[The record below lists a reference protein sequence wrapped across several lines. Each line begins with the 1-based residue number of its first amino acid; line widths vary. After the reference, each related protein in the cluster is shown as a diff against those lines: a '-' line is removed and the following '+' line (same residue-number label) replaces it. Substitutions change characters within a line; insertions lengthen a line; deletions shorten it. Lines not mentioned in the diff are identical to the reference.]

1 MEKGKVI
8 INGMRHTHSLV
19 VEGEQ
24 CSCHLGREHMR
35 FWKAKGKIKINDLY
49 LQNSFWSLPHER
61 KHPSVALPD
70 YCKPINL
77 TDSWAC
83 F

>member
-1 MEKGKVI
+1 MFLSLGERTHEILEDKG
-8 INGMRHTHSLV
+8 
-19 VEGEQ
+19 E
-24 CSCHLGREHMR
+24 
-35 FWKAKGKIKINDLY
+35 IKINDLY

-61 KHPSVALPD
+61 KHPSVALPN

-77 TDSWAC
+77 TDCWAC